1 MNTFSLFQDEK
12 LATILNQVINNE
24 KPKSDLEK
32 TEWWNFLVCQSLS
45 DEGLQVFIKYEWPTI
60 EPKHIL
66 HHLLQYYDCDRW
78 NKLYPTGKLNIHPS
92 IENHLIDKKL
102 IEIIKQEQRVIRIKN
117 HYKMELYGSTPK
129 IIPLHTKSG
138 TINCVATL
146 EKTKTGRNIAYED
159 IYNFLLDLSD
169 NWLDGQS
176 NGSLNIEC
184 HNQLNEEKDDEIAEI
199 IFSNFPK
206 TFDHCEKWG
215 EQNLYV
221 CSYNHNFLKGKD

>member
-45 DEGLQVFIKYEWPTI
+45 HEGLQSFIKYQWPTI

-66 HHLLQYYDCDRW
+66 HDLLQCYGYDDW
-78 NKLYPTGKLNIHPS
+78 NKLFPADDFKIHHS
-92 IENHLIDKKL
+92 IENLLIDKKL
-102 IEIIKQEQRVIRIKN
+102 IEIIKSEQREIRIKSL
-117 HYKMELYGSTPK
+117 HKMELYGSNPK
-129 IIPLHTKSG
+129 IMPLQTQNG
-138 TINCVATL
+138 TINCVAVL
-146 EKTKTGRNIAYED
+146 ERHGKDIAYEN

-169 NWLDGQS
+169 NWLEGQS
-176 NGSLNIEC
+176 IGSLNIEC
-184 HNQLNEEKDDEIAEI
+184 SNQLNEEKDDEIAEI

-215 EQNLYV
+215 EQNLYI
-221 CSYNHNFLKGKD
+221 CSYNYNFLKGKE